1 MAKSMKSKVKKKMR
15 NLKRQKVYGPKEMAR
30 LKKLVE
36 TSGLN
41 EVTKDE
47 EMVTGMMFFGLWR

>member
-1 MAKSMKSKVKKKMR
+1 MKSKVKKKMR

-47 EMVTGMMFFGLWR
+47 EMVTGKM